1 MHFSTFD
8 YILLMVLKMFLFGRK
23 KKKQKPPQVKVPLVK
38 NTHTLLKMSTKAL
51 FLFKDSKLT
60 PIHNTVDLQAIIL
73 QQCEKLPS

>member
-8 YILLMVLKMFLFGRK
+8 YILLMVLKMFLFGGK
-23 KKKQKPPQVKVPLVK
+23 KNPPQVKVSLVK

-51 FLFKDSKLT
+51 FLFKDSRLT
-60 PIHNTVDLQAIIL
+60 PVHNTVDLQAVTL